1 VKPFSS
7 IWRQK
12 ACTSHSKYGKV
23 LPFPLHKLIDNQ
35 QISVILYNH
44 KKFQAGVYMKL
55 VVVVLSEDS
64 RLQAL
69 LQGLVENGIK
79 GATIISSQGLARA
92 LEDAEDYSFLGSIKA
107 FLDPQ
112 QYGSTVFSVIQ
123 DNQVELVSKAIK
135 QTVGD
140 LSQPDMGIMFTIP
153 VDYVEGIRF
162 D

>member
-1 VKPFSS
+1 
-7 IWRQK
+7 
-12 ACTSHSKYGKV
+12 
-23 LPFPLHKLIDNQ
+23 
-35 QISVILYNH
+35 
-44 KKFQAGVYMKL
+44 M
-55 VVVVLSEDS
+55 
-64 RLQAL
+64 
-69 LQGLVENGIK
+69 
-79 GATIISSQGLARA
+79 
-92 LEDAEDYSFLGSIKA
+92 EDAEDYSFLGSIKA
-107 FLDPQ
+107 FLDPH

>member
-1 VKPFSS
+1 
-7 IWRQK
+7 
-12 ACTSHSKYGKV
+12 
-23 LPFPLHKLIDNQ
+23 
-35 QISVILYNH
+35 
-44 KKFQAGVYMKL
+44 MKL

>member
-1 VKPFSS
+1 
-7 IWRQK
+7 
-12 ACTSHSKYGKV
+12 
-23 LPFPLHKLIDNQ
+23 
-35 QISVILYNH
+35 
-44 KKFQAGVYMKL
+44 MKL

-135 QTVGD
+135 HTVGD